1 MTTIKLANSIH
12 VQSDARP
19 QEARAASK
27 EALDHIRDTNR
38 V

>member
-19 QEARAASK
+19 KEARAAGK
-27 EALDHIRDTNR
+27 EALE
-38 V
+38 VP